1 MKHMG
6 TWDRNIGSYTVLYRI
21 IMIESAPRVSDLTVC
36 CCGSCDVHVKHMG
49 TWDRNIGSYTVL
61 YRIIVIESAAR
72 VSDLTVCCC
81 GSCSCETH
89 GNLGQEYRVL
99 YCVI

>member
-21 IMIESAPRVSDLTVC
+21 IMIESAARVSDLTVC

-81 GSCSCETH
+81 GSCSCETRV
-89 GNLGQEYRVL
+89 NLGQEYRVL

>member
-21 IMIESAPRVSDLTVC
+21 IMIESA
-36 CCGSCDVHVKHMG
+36 
-49 TWDRNIGSYTVL
+49 
-61 YRIIVIESAAR
+61 AR

-81 GSCSCETH
+81 GSCECETH

>member
-1 MKHMG
+1 MG
-6 TWDRNIGSYTVLYRI
+6 TWDRNIGSCTVLYRI
-21 IMIESAPRVSDLTVC
+21 IM
-36 CCGSCDVHVKHMG
+36 
-49 TWDRNIGSYTVL
+49 
-61 YRIIVIESAAR
+61 IESAAR